1 MCFVPAANAQQD
13 AFCLPLR
20 LVETTK
26 LKVYYAD
33 EPGTYRRPS
42 VDIASQLWAV
52 LASPA
57 RRAPSRRGR
66 YLYRADK
73 GLRRYGALIER
84 AVNSWDTAP
93 QEWADYIAFLARLL
107 KAIQSHP
114 KDAPV
119 LPHTEDVAYKLA
131 QCLNPLLPSGVHQKA
146 LEIYTYIFRT
156 FGLEYLSRHLPSYLP
171 GLAPVLTF
179 ASLSVRPT
187 VYTLF
192 EQYIIKLPTSD
203 LRPATKALLLC
214 LLPALDEE
222 TSEDFGRALIILESL
237 QETFD
242 GEDGQTG
249 FFWQTLFLCVITSSS
264 RRQGALNFLTRRLPK
279 FVDQSI
285 EQPKASMATE
295 PHDLN
300 GLSEDLKAVISPE
313 PGLLIRCFA
322 AGLWDINPLV
332 QRGCLELLVT
342 HLPLSSPVLR
352 YGIDGQDLELL
363 VSAATNVL
371 LRRDMGLN
379 RRLWSWLL
387 GPEPKLAS
395 SGSPSSSPTTD
406 RTDKG
411 ATGLSSQHQYFQ
423 RLASPSLTRCLL
435 TMFSSVDENPATRS
449 RPFRIC
455 SSLMD
460 RWEIGGSILPD
471 LFLPAMESVYLFGR
485 AAPATAVAEVQ
496 RSASLFFDG
505 VEAKLIW
512 AIFVGKIRSAIEL
525 SSTDLSELGLLIWIL
540 ETFNI
545 QDEEMVNVHI
555 PLTTLYLL
563 SQFDELR
570 SREDERGVQRAL
582 QLARI
587 LVELM
592 PSRTGDKKSDKPRAD
607 AGKGAALQAITEFYS
622 DVQQGIETTPPPL
635 DCAATESLLV
645 QMAATVTLQALET
658 SAGILFHSCLD
669 LLVSIQVKAP
679 KESNPSTTDEL
690 DDKLVEMLESVT
702 ASRQGLGLQ
711 TISSIVAYIA
721 ATKREN
727 ATGENTFLRM
737 VPSLAELLWQHLS
750 PGTPKYHVEV
760 TRLLWQ
766 LETIAAPEEVFEVA
780 LLDFMQPVNGAMLHG
795 GDLKD
800 APEEI
805 VRRFTVLWNHSI
817 PLQIGTGPSGQSRRA
832 SSLLGV
838 VDPVHVAYR
847 TQLLAESLFRV
858 VDLLREPSCPASE
871 VAKRWLGNL
880 PSLGSIFGLIFTRFR
895 TLLGAHR
902 SSRRVIGTEGR
913 SSKETI
919 REVAYI
925 LAQLESLLKNGT
937 DWTWECIAAVDTG
950 DAEDNPQSGLTSLM
964 QQCLWLLN
972 DQRLSTKRLHRG
984 SVALMQIVIGGPAAV
999 EIRDL
1004 RIDESLLERMVIC
1017 LRDQD
1022 ATLQS
1027 PLLQLITT
1035 AIRLRVKGEIT
1046 KPVTEAR
1053 RRSSLADRRRSL
1065 AAVRP
1070 NETIATAPST
1080 VSPPPQLVPTL
1091 QVAFASS
1098 SARLCLEQWV
1108 AFLSTIL
1115 PTFASAIFP
1124 SLLPLVETLCTQ
1136 LESMF
1141 TELVALTMVEVTRAS
1156 FSPDIGIVCLL
1167 DALEMTLARAH
1178 DCLTLEGLPEEPA
1191 KLQASSVGFLSSV
1204 ASGVF
1209 KVQGP
1214 PSKMAHAN
1222 SRLTVVLA
1230 FQDTIRCCLKIWTWS
1245 NNTAATEGY
1254 DKSSSATTA
1263 YNALR
1268 LRNKTRYLLEQ
1279 MFAVEPLETLEV
1291 MIDYWSSSGQT
1302 EPAATIFSLLQ
1313 VMQSSRP
1320 KHVLPVI
1327 LDSLC
1332 SRVVPSGLPPARQS
1346 SQATEITVNQA
1357 ALFLLAYLRSME
1369 DDALDEV
1376 WADSSAFVKDVL
1388 ANPLPYR
1395 HIVPILLA
1403 LVHLLAQKIGNTNY
1417 GDQKRMRKDLADMF
1431 QKLLTATFTTLSPD
1445 NFARTFEDETM
1456 QDGLPEMGGPD
1467 TINRMDVLSVLR
1479 RAVIDLDTILDSPD
1493 RIATVITSISNSV
1506 LSPAFN
1512 AKTFPSSVSP
1522 EHLDLLLAMS
1532 KRAPTSKAWRKE
1544 VTEAFNNPR
1553 VFSSP
1558 VDLLQAHWLPVL
1570 HHWSARDK
1578 DRMSELLSRL
1588 TAPTTAGLMF
1598 GVGANAARLEADR
1611 KTQLNLR
1618 RVCLLLL
1625 ASPLDTWVTH
1635 LRDFDE
1641 KLVELFEATSSSS
1654 PSSAVKA
1661 DLYMLCRALILA
1673 FSGTQLSPLW
1683 PTINANLQSALTS
1696 MLRSS
1701 LDGHTFTNISILQA
1715 CKLLDQ
1721 LVLLSPEEFQLH
1733 EWLFIAD
1740 TVDAVYQPS
1749 GQYVT
1754 SALADQVADALR
1766 LNGAGDQQALGTL
1779 GGTNTETD
1787 NQRRLLLQDDA
1798 LPTDDITAMDRDD
1811 FGRTVLRPF
1820 LSQLGIHAY
1829 EGTYTMEPPRTDAC
1843 YQGLL
1848 KDLTDMN
1855 TVVA

>member
-1 MCFVPAANAQQD
+1 MSRELTGGRRSTSPVSSGRSSPVPRA
-13 AFCLPLR
+13 
-20 LVETTK
+20 E
-26 LKVYYAD
+26 
-33 EPGTYRRPS
+33 
-42 VDIASQLWAV
+42 
-52 LASPA
+52 
-57 RRAPSRRGR
+57 RRAVEDE
-66 YLYRADK
+66 LYRADK
-73 GLRRYGALIER
+73 SLRRYGALIER

-146 LEIYTYIFRT
+146 LEVYTNIFQT

-171 GLAPVLTF
+171 GLAPVFTF
-179 ASLSVRPT
+179 ASLSVRPA

-214 LLPALDEE
+214 LLPALEEE
-222 TSEDFGRALIILESL
+222 TSEDFGRALIVVESL

-242 GEDGQTG
+242 SEDGQTG
-249 FFWQTLFLCVITSSS
+249 FFWQTLFLCVVTSPS
-264 RRQGALNFLTRRLPK
+264 RRQGALNCLTRRLPK
-279 FVDQSI
+279 FINRSI
-285 EQPKASMATE
+285 EQPIGSMATE
-295 PHDLN
+295 PHDLD
-300 GLSEDLKAVISPE
+300 GLSEDVKAVISPE

-332 QRGCLELLVT
+332 QRGFLELLVT

-352 YGIDGQDLELL
+352 HGIDGKDLDLL
-363 VSAATNVL
+363 VSAATSVL
-371 LRRDMGLN
+371 LRKDMGLN

-387 GPEPKLAS
+387 GPESKLATT
-395 SGSPSSSPTTD
+395 GSPSSSPTTD

-423 RLASPSLTRCLL
+423 RLARPSLTRCLL

-460 RWEIGGSILPD
+460 RWEIGGSIMPD
-471 LFLPAMESVYLFGR
+471 VFLPAMKSVHVFSGV
-485 AAPATAVAEVQ
+485 APTTAVAEVQ

-512 AIFVGKIRSAIEL
+512 AIFIGKIQSVIEL
-525 SSTDLSELGLLIWIL
+525 SSTDPSKVGLLIWIL
-540 ETFNI
+540 EKFNI

-563 SQFDELR
+563 GKLDDLR
-570 SREDERGVQRAL
+570 SREHASGVQHAL
-582 QLARI
+582 QLARV

-592 PSRTGDKKSDKPRAD
+592 PSRTGDRKSDKPQAD
-607 AGKGAALQAITEFYS
+607 AEETFGKEAALRAITEFYS

-635 DCAATESLLV
+635 DCAATESLLM
-645 QMAATVTLQALET
+645 QMAAIVTLQALDT
-658 SAGILFHSCLD
+658 STGILFHSCLD
-669 LLVSIQVKAP
+669 LFVAIQVKAP
-679 KESNPSTTDEL
+679 KEPNASTTDDL
-690 DDKLVEMLESVT
+690 DDKLVEMLEVVA
-702 ASRQGLGLQ
+702 ASRQGLELQ
-711 TISSIVAYIA
+711 TLSSIVAYIA
-721 ATKREN
+721 ATKRDN
-727 ATGENTFLRM
+727 ATGKNTFLRM
-737 VPSLAELLWQHLS
+737 VSSLAELLWQHLS
-750 PGTPKYHVEV
+750 PSTPKYHVEAA
-760 TRLLWQ
+760 RLLWQ

-780 LLDFMQPVNGAMLHG
+780 LLGFMQPLDGTMLHSG
-795 GDLKD
+795 NFQD
-800 APEEI
+800 AREET
-805 VRRFTVLWNHSI
+805 VRRFTVLWDHSI
-817 PLQIGTGPSGQSRRA
+817 PLQIGAGPSGQSRRA

-838 VDPVHVAYR
+838 IDPVHVAYR
-847 TQLLAESLFRV
+847 TQLLAESFSRV
-858 VDLLREPSCPASE
+858 VDLLREPSCQAYE

-880 PSLGSIFGLIFTRFR
+880 PSLGSIFGLMFTRFQA
-895 TLLGAHR
+895 LVGAHR
-902 SSRRVIGTEGR
+902 SSRGVIGTEGR
-913 SSKETI
+913 SSTETA

-925 LAQLESLLKNGT
+925 LAQLESILKDGT
-937 DWTWECIAAVDTG
+937 DWTWECIVAVDTG

-964 QQCLWLLN
+964 QQCIWLLN
-972 DQRLSTKRLHRG
+972 DQRSSTKQLHRG
-984 SVALMQIVIGGPAAV
+984 SVALMQIILDGPAAV

-1004 RIDESLLERMVIC
+1004 RIDESLLERMVIS

-1027 PLLQLITT
+1027 PLLQLITA

-1070 NETIATAPST
+1070 IETINTAPST
-1080 VSPPPQLVPTL
+1080 ITPPPQLMPTL

-1098 SARLCLEQWV
+1098 SARLFLEQWV

-1141 TELVALTMVEVTRAS
+1141 AELVALTTAEVSRAS

-1178 DCLTLEGLPEEPA
+1178 DCLALEGQPEEA
-1191 KLQASSVGFLSSV
+1191 TKLQVPSGGFLSSV

-1214 PSKMAHAN
+1214 PSRMAHAN

-1245 NNTAATEGY
+1245 NNTTATEGY

-1263 YNALR
+1263 CNALR

-1291 MIDYWSSSGQT
+1291 MIDYWSCSGQT
-1302 EPAATIFSLLQ
+1302 EPAATTFSLLQ

-1332 SRVVPSGLPPARQS
+1332 SRVVPSGLPPVRQS
-1346 SQATEITVNQA
+1346 SQATEITANQA

-1376 WADSSAFVKDVL
+1376 WADSSAFIKDVL

-1395 HIVPILLA
+1395 HIMPILLA

-1431 QKLLTATFTTLSPD
+1431 QKLLAATFTTLSPD
-1445 NFARTFEDETM
+1445 NFARTFEDETI
-1456 QDGLPEMGGPD
+1456 QDGLPD
-1467 TINRMDVLSVLR
+1467 TGTTDATNRMDVLSVLQ
-1479 RAVIDLDTILDSPD
+1479 RAVVDLDTVLDSTD
-1493 RIATVITSISNSV
+1493 RVATVITSISNSV

-1544 VTEAFNNPR
+1544 LTEAFNNPR
-1553 VFSSP
+1553 LLTSP
-1558 VDLLQAHWLPVL
+1558 VYLLQTHWLPVL
-1570 HHWSARDK
+1570 HQWSARDK
-1578 DRMSELLSRL
+1578 DRMSELFSRL

-1611 KTQLNLR
+1611 RTQLNLR

-1654 PSSAVKA
+1654 PSSAIKA
-1661 DLYMLCRALILA
+1661 DLYMLCRALTLA

-1696 MLRSS
+1696 LLRGP

-1749 GQYVT
+1749 GQYAT
-1754 SALADQVADALR
+1754 SALADQVADVLR
-1766 LNGAGDQQALGTL
+1766 LNGTGDQQVLGTL
-1779 GGTNTETD
+1779 GGTNTEAD
-1787 NQRRLLLQDDA
+1787 GQRRLLLQDDA
-1798 LPTDDITAMDRDD
+1798 LPTDDIKAMDRED

-1829 EGTYTMEPPRTDAC
+1829 EGTYTMEPPTSEAC
-1843 YQGLL
+1843 YASLL